1 MAESSRDLAL
11 VALGLVPTSERSA
24 SLNWCNAG
32 SKLNSGSNVSS
43 VAMRHTSTTLLGTS
57 MVVATG
63 KSVPIV
69 PNAIAATVAVFL
81 KGCLIGLS

>member
-1 MAESSRDLAL
+1 MNDVRQIQKDQST
-11 VALGLVPTSERSA
+11 GNT
-24 SLNWCNAG
+24 
-32 SKLNSGSNVSS
+32 NVEAWTIGD
-43 VAMRHTSTTLLGTS
+43 VYRNREMILAMRHTSTTLLGTS

-81 KGCLIGLS
+81 KGCLIGLF